1 MPVKLLCRS
10 EQQHILADMH
20 VRGIREELLEMLL
33 ALGKSQHPCEFLAI
47 LREERGVMS
56 DLELVPGTISGQ
68 ESASFS
74 PFMLPLDTHVAG
86 SAHSHPNG
94 VLSPSSADLR
104 FFPSVGR
111 YHLIIGYPY
120 DRRSWKCFTAD
131 GTPHPLEVIA

>member
-1 MPVKLLCRS
+1 M
-10 EQQHILADMH
+10 QI
-20 VRGIREELLEMLL
+20 RGIREELLEILL

-47 LREERGVMS
+47 LKEEEGVVS
-56 DLELVPGTISGQ
+56 DLELVPGTISGL

-94 VLSPSSADLR
+94 LLSPSSADLQ

-111 YHLIIGYPY
+111 YHLIVGYPY
-120 DRRSWKCFTAD
+120 DRSSWKCFTAD
-131 GTPHPLEVIA
+131 GKPHRMEVIA